1 MGHRQP
7 KLPGTPE
14 QHHRPCQGRSDG
26 RRDQPCPVRRS
37 ARVVHHVWRWNRQ
50 ALHRTAY
57 FYFLFLLCPES
68 VFCCVLQSSSGNYV
82 PPSSAAIQAANSSYN
97 QARFQQTTL
106 SSNSDFQQRKV
117 GEVGG
122 GWGSATAPAI
132 ASSTKSSSQKAFGA
146 VAASAAVG
154 AHQEEEEED
163 DDDDEDED
171 EEEEEDH
178 DAHHANGNGLSVDRN
193 SPEYRVVTEITQL
206 GVRAH
211 PTREALAEFNQR
223 TRSMNG
229 AVLAAAL
236 AQVLAG
242 EEGSHQLVLFFFFF
256 WFSLFLNFNAF
267 SELCT
272 LSSRPS
278 ARATPRS
285 STRSKNTAAR
295 LASSATRARTA
306 SPPRP
311 SRFAISWT
319 LRLRQPHRNHP
330 PRPPH
335 PCQFPPPVLLRR
347 LLLHINCKT

>member
-242 EEGSHQLVLFFFFF
+242 EEGSHQLVLFFLVFFIF
-256 WFSLFLNFNAF
+256 KF
-267 SELCT
+267 
-272 LSSRPS
+272 
-278 ARATPRS
+278 
-285 STRSKNTAAR
+285 
-295 LASSATRARTA
+295 
-306 SPPRP
+306 
-311 SRFAISWT
+311 
-319 LRLRQPHRNHP
+319 
-330 PRPPH
+330 
-335 PCQFPPPVLLRR
+335 
-347 LLLHINCKT
+347 